1 MINDNFHI
9 YDTTLR
15 DGAQQEGLNLS
26 VHDKLAIA
34 RHLDDLGVGFIE
46 GGWPGANPK
55 DTEFFKRAQTE
66 LKLKNATFVAF
77 GATRRPNV
85 KAADDQLLQALAES
99 GAPVVTLVAKSHD
112 RHVDLALKT
121 NLDENLAM
129 IKDSINFLRSNGQRV
144 FLDAEHFFDGYK
156 SNKAYATEVVRA
168 SIEAGADVVALCDT
182 NGGMLPDE
190 LTQIVNEVLG
200 TTSARLG
207 IHCHNDTGCAV
218 ANSLAAISAGVTHVQ
233 GTLNGYGERTGNAD
247 LVSII
252 ANLELKK
259 KKQVL
264 PEGSLREAF
273 RISHA
278 VAEVTNVAPSAR
290 QPYVGVSA
298 FAHKA
303 GLHASAIKV
312 DPAMYQHE
320 DPASVGN
327 DMRMLVSD
335 MAGRASIELKSQE
348 LGVDL
353 GSDKEVVGRVVN
365 RVKDLEAK
373 GFTFEA
379 ADASFELLLREEIDG
394 KRAHFFT
401 VKNWETT
408 VIRDSSD
415 KVSSKAKVVITARG
429 NEITATGE
437 GNGPVNAIDTALRS
451 GLEKIYPELAKLEL
465 TDYKVRILEGRL
477 GTGAV
482 TRVLV
487 ETSDGDSQWNT
498 VGVHENVI
506 AASAMALE
514 DAVTYGL
521 LRQGRKPEQYLGMS
535 VDLIAQYEE
544 HLVLVRNL
552 SDNSIR
558 GYISDLNSLL
568 EHINKLGVRE
578 FKDLELKHIRS
589 WLAYLQSNGASRS
602 TLARRIVSIRAFTYW
617 AASQKWIES
626 DIGAALEVPK
636 PLRKL
641 PEVLNQEE
649 ANTVVEAM
657 QLRASE
663 EPTPENLRDLAIIEV
678 LYASGIRVSELCGLN
693 IRDLDFG
700 RNTLQVLGKG
710 NKERVV
716 PLGLPAVRALQ
727 SYLEFARD
735 SFKNSKSGDAVFLGS
750 RGKRIDQRIAR
761 AVVNDAMKAIGS
773 NMSPHG
779 LRHTAA
785 THLLEGGAD
794 LRTVQ
799 EILGHS
805 SLSTTQIYTHVSP
818 ERLKEAYKQA
828 HPRA

>member
-1 MINDNFHI
+1 M
-9 YDTTLR
+9 
-15 DGAQQEGLNLS
+15 
-26 VHDKLAIA
+26 
-34 RHLDDLGVGFIE
+34 
-46 GGWPGANPK
+46 
-55 DTEFFKRAQTE
+55 
-66 LKLKNATFVAF
+66 
-77 GATRRPNV
+77 
-85 KAADDQLLQALAES
+85 
-99 GAPVVTLVAKSHD
+99 
-112 RHVDLALKT
+112 
-121 NLDENLAM
+121 
-129 IKDSINFLRSNGQRV
+129 
-144 FLDAEHFFDGYK
+144 
-156 SNKAYATEVVRA
+156 
-168 SIEAGADVVALCDT
+168 
-182 NGGMLPDE
+182 
-190 LTQIVNEVLG
+190 
-200 TTSARLG
+200 
-207 IHCHNDTGCAV
+207 
-218 ANSLAAISAGVTHVQ
+218 
-233 GTLNGYGERTGNAD
+233 
-247 LVSII
+247 
-252 ANLELKK
+252 
-259 KKQVL
+259 
-264 PEGSLREAF
+264 
-273 RISHA
+273 
-278 VAEVTNVAPSAR
+278 
-290 QPYVGVSA
+290 
-298 FAHKA
+298 
-303 GLHASAIKV
+303 
-312 DPAMYQHE
+312 
-320 DPASVGN
+320 
-327 DMRMLVSD
+327 
-335 MAGRASIELKSQE
+335 
-348 LGVDL
+348 
-353 GSDKEVVGRVVN
+353 
-365 RVKDLEAK
+365 
-373 GFTFEA
+373 
-379 ADASFELLLREEIDG
+379 
-394 KRAHFFT
+394 
-401 VKNWETT
+401 
-408 VIRDSSD
+408 
-415 KVSSKAKVVITARG
+415 
-429 NEITATGE
+429 
-437 GNGPVNAIDTALRS
+437 
-451 GLEKIYPELAKLEL
+451 
-465 TDYKVRILEGRL
+465 
-477 GTGAV
+477 
-482 TRVLV
+482 
-487 ETSDGDSQWNT
+487 
-498 VGVHENVI
+498 
-506 AASAMALE
+506 
-514 DAVTYGL
+514 
-521 LRQGRKPEQYLGMS
+521 
-535 VDLIAQYEE
+535 DLIAQYEE

-727 SYLEFARD
+727 SYLDFARD
-735 SFKNSKSGDAVFLGS
+735 SFKNSKSGDAVFLGA

>member
-1 MINDNFHI
+1 M
-9 YDTTLR
+9 
-15 DGAQQEGLNLS
+15 
-26 VHDKLAIA
+26 
-34 RHLDDLGVGFIE
+34 
-46 GGWPGANPK
+46 
-55 DTEFFKRAQTE
+55 
-66 LKLKNATFVAF
+66 
-77 GATRRPNV
+77 
-85 KAADDQLLQALAES
+85 
-99 GAPVVTLVAKSHD
+99 
-112 RHVDLALKT
+112 
-121 NLDENLAM
+121 
-129 IKDSINFLRSNGQRV
+129 
-144 FLDAEHFFDGYK
+144 
-156 SNKAYATEVVRA
+156 
-168 SIEAGADVVALCDT
+168 
-182 NGGMLPDE
+182 
-190 LTQIVNEVLG
+190 
-200 TTSARLG
+200 
-207 IHCHNDTGCAV
+207 
-218 ANSLAAISAGVTHVQ
+218 
-233 GTLNGYGERTGNAD
+233 
-247 LVSII
+247 
-252 ANLELKK
+252 
-259 KKQVL
+259 
-264 PEGSLREAF
+264 
-273 RISHA
+273 
-278 VAEVTNVAPSAR
+278 
-290 QPYVGVSA
+290 
-298 FAHKA
+298 
-303 GLHASAIKV
+303 
-312 DPAMYQHE
+312 
-320 DPASVGN
+320 
-327 DMRMLVSD
+327 
-335 MAGRASIELKSQE
+335 
-348 LGVDL
+348 
-353 GSDKEVVGRVVN
+353 
-365 RVKDLEAK
+365 
-373 GFTFEA
+373 
-379 ADASFELLLREEIDG
+379 
-394 KRAHFFT
+394 
-401 VKNWETT
+401 
-408 VIRDSSD
+408 
-415 KVSSKAKVVITARG
+415 
-429 NEITATGE
+429 
-437 GNGPVNAIDTALRS
+437 
-451 GLEKIYPELAKLEL
+451 
-465 TDYKVRILEGRL
+465 
-477 GTGAV
+477 
-482 TRVLV
+482 
-487 ETSDGDSQWNT
+487 
-498 VGVHENVI
+498 
-506 AASAMALE
+506 
-514 DAVTYGL
+514 
-521 LRQGRKPEQYLGMS
+521 
-535 VDLIAQYEE
+535 DLIAQYEE

-727 SYLEFARD
+727 SYLDFARD
-735 SFKNSKSGDAVFLGS
+735 SFKNSKSGDAVFLGA

-761 AVVNDAMKAIGS
+761 AIVNDAMKAIGS